1 MVNAEQ
7 HAMSLHYMAVEQ
19 DSEEKLGG
27 LRSHYEMLQ
36 PKLRRLLTARLGSP
50 ADAEDLMQDLWI
62 KLAQIPSGPVANP
75 SAYLHKM
82 ALNLANDLVRSRMR
96 QRGREAAWSDV
107 MIAEPNS
114 VAVDPSPSPETALA
128 ANMQLDL
135 LMRAIRTLPERAQQV
150 FRRHRIDGASH
161 AEVAAEFGIS
171 KSAVEKNMA
180 TAMKHLMRA
189 MSADEET

>member
-1 MVNAEQ
+1 MPLN
-7 HAMSLHYMAVEQ
+7 YMTVDQ
-19 DSEEKLGG
+19 DSEEQPAG

-36 PKLRRLLTARLGSP
+36 PKLRRLLTARLGSS

-62 KLAQIPSGPVANP
+62 KLGQIPSGPVGNP

-82 ALNLANDLVRSRMR
+82 TLNLANDYVRSRMR

-114 VAVDPSPSPETALA
+114 LAVDPSPSPEAALA
-128 ANMQLDL
+128 AKSELDIL
-135 LMRAIRTLPERAQQV
+135 LRAIRTLPERAQQV
-150 FRRHRIDGASH
+150 FRKHRIEGASH

-189 MSADEET
+189 MQEDDET